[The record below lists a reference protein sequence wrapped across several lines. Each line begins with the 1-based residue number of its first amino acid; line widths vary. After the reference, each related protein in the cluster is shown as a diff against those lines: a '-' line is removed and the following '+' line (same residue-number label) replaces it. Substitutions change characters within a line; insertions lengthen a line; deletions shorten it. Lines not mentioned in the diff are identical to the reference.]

1 MTLSQFMRLAPAGE
15 LWVFGYASLMWSP
28 GFRYQAKLP
37 GRLHGFH
44 RSLCVYSHRYRGTP
58 ERPGLVMG
66 LCRGGSCWGLV
77 FHVGRASARRV
88 LINLWYREMRNRV
101 YVPRYV
107 RVRLRSGRTVS
118 ALTFLADVT
127 HPQFAGDLDPQTTA
141 RLVAQGRGK
150 RGPNVDYLSATLAHM
165 HEIGVRDPHLDHVL
179 LATLALLNRRKASR
193 SRAR

>member
-1 MTLSQFMRLAPAGE
+1 MTLSQFLRLAPEGE
-15 LWVFGYASLMWSP
+15 LWVFGYGSLMWSP
-28 GFRYQAKLP
+28 GFACQARLP
-37 GRLHGFH
+37 GRLHGYH

-66 LCRGGSCWGLV
+66 LCRGGSCWGMAFGV
-77 FHVGRASARRV
+77 RRSSARRV

-107 RVRLRSGRTVS
+107 RVRLRTGRTVT
-118 ALTFLADVT
+118 ALTFLANVS
-127 HPQFAGDLDPQTTA
+127 HAQFAGDLDLPTTA

-179 LATLALLNRRKASR
+179 LATLALLSRRSASR
-193 SRAR
+193 KRAR